1 MCVSVHMHVHIYTQ
15 HMQTYALERKQ
26 EWEKETKDFW
36 RKQKQEFSEKH
47 LAGEGLM
54 LQQNSLYFSFFIK
67 TKCKSELGMTQIKIL
82 MQKHVVSQQ
91 GLGVQKW
98 TQTQKKQII
107 QKDLEKITFP
117 RTDTRSCWHH
127 NSDLQYFVYR
137 IRSFKHR
144 GSNVIWLMQLNEQLW
159 SICVAHWMIKWVCKK
174 IIIMWSL
181 LTMPL
186 SEFSSLFLTETK

>member
-1 MCVSVHMHVHIYTQ
+1 MCLYTCMCIYIHSTCKHMHWRENKN
-15 HMQTYALERKQ
+15 ERKRPKTFEENRNRSSQ
-26 EWEKETKDFW
+26 RSILQVKDSCCSKTLF
-36 RKQKQEFSEKH
+36 
-47 LAGEGLM
+47 
-54 LQQNSLYFSFFIK
+54 LYFSFFIK

-91 GLGVQKW
+91 VFGAQKW

-117 RTDTRSCWHH
+117 RTDTGSCWHH

-144 GSNVIWLMQLNEQLW
+144 GSNIIWLMQLNEQLW
-159 SICVAHWMIKWVCKK
+159 SICVAHWMIKWVYK
-174 IIIMWSL
+174 IIIIIWSL